1 MGHLIS
7 PPTLTNIILRVTC
20 YFKCLFLIKKILEF
34 LPTSS
39 FDRGPGEDGVE
50 AWKLSYAGCGKGQS
64 EKDEL
69 YSVWSFPSC
78 CLSKAEDHCLR
89 NPHTGRLLCP
99 PNPLPPFP
107 QPRKGLPFIKGQL
120 YEVLREFLPQGYL
133 FSSKNPS
140 ARTTGLGR
148 KGTWGRKRNRR
159 RVESGKGKRCLLQR
173 NQFYQLADK
182 CWDRSHR
189 LGLAGWVSV
198 LPLGP
203 RLDSDAPG
211 DLEDCLPSPAWH
223 WACFTL
229 A

>member
-1 MGHLIS
+1 MENECPKHSVWRTLSFIRTLISKSLQCAMCLPPMQLFRKAKDKGTGTRHRKDMGHLIS

-50 AWKLSYAGCGKGQS
+50 AWKLSYAGCGKGPS

-107 QPRKGLPFIKGQL
+107 QPRKGLPFIKAS
-120 YEVLREFLPQGYL
+120 FI
-133 FSSKNPS
+133 
-140 ARTTGLGR
+140 
-148 KGTWGRKRNRR
+148 
-159 RVESGKGKRCLLQR
+159 
-173 NQFYQLADK
+173 K
-182 CWDRSHR
+182 C
-189 LGLAGWVSV
+189 
-198 LPLGP
+198 
-203 RLDSDAPG
+203 
-211 DLEDCLPSPAWH
+211 
-223 WACFTL
+223 
-229 A
+229 